1 MIVREKDMTEEEYLP
16 LARRVLKICEAH
28 GTECV
33 LHNFVNAASELG
45 CRKIH
50 LPLSVLRELNCDTGR
65 REEDRG
71 KAVAPGKPEGRTGI
85 LSLFDIVG
93 ASVHSRGE
101 AEEAERLGADYITA
115 GHIFATDCKKGASR
129 EERIF
134 SQKSCQPSPFLST
147 ESEASAGQISDL

>member
-1 MIVREKDMTEEEYLP
+1 MTEEEYLP

-71 KAVAPGKPEGRTGI
+71 KAVAPGKAGGQDRHTQPVRYRRRRRFTHAARRKKRKDSVRTI
-85 LSLFDIVG
+85 LQRVTSLPQT
-93 ASVHSRGE
+93 AKKAR
-101 AEEAERLGADYITA
+101 AERNGFS
-115 GHIFATDCKKGASR
+115 HRNRVSR
-129 EERIF
+129 LH
-134 SQKSCQPSPFLST
+134 SCLRNRRHQQ
-147 ESEASAGQISDL
+147 GQISDL